1 MKETVKIMDMAKIG
15 NIFSGIFDPL
25 VTHKFTKTPK
35 NPKKIDLSDFE
46 LVFEDNFDGE
56 KLDETKWHEHRFFNA
71 ETGARKGGLWSPSQA
86 LIIDN
91 QLHIRTEYKENGE
104 YGAGYYTE
112 AIDTSELFEQKF
124 GYFECRCRLPA
135 AEGLWAAFWLHSDK
149 VGKGYSGQDGT
160 EIDIFESPL
169 YKRKKIRNS
178 VVSNLHYNGYGI
190 DGKSKRL
197 GAFEVDDPYNTFN
210 TYGLEWNEKEY
221 IFYINGV
228 ETCRSS
234 FGGVSQNKE
243 FMILSVE
250 VDGVAGKPVFGW
262 SGNIENNPEGTLP
275 VDFVIDYV
283 RVYKYKK

>member
-1 MKETVKIMDMAKIG
+1 MDIASLIG

-25 VTHKFTKTPK
+25 VTSRFTKRPK
-35 NPKKIDLSDFE
+35 NPKKIDLSEFE
-46 LVFEDNFDGE
+46 LVFEDNFDSD

-86 LIIDN
+86 MIIDN
-91 QLHIRTEYKENGE
+91 QLHIRTEYKEDGE

-124 GYFECRCRLPA
+124 GYYECRCKLPA
-135 AEGLWAAFWLHSDK
+135 AEGLWAAFWLHSMK
-149 VGKGYSGQDGT
+149 VGTGNSGQEGT

-190 DGKSKRL
+190 QGKSKRL
-197 GAFEVDDPYNTFN
+197 GAFAVDDPYNTFN

-234 FGGVSQNKE
+234 FGGVSQNEE

-262 SGNIENNPEGTLP
+262 SGNVENNPEGTLP
-275 VDFVIDYV
+275 IDFVVDYV
-283 RVYKYKK
+283 KVYQYKKA

>member
-1 MKETVKIMDMAKIG
+1 MDILNLIG
-15 NIFSGIFDPL
+15 NVFSGIFDPL
-25 VTHKFTKTPK
+25 ITSRYTPVPK
-35 NPKKIDLSDFE
+35 NPEKIDLSEFE
-46 LVFEDNFDGE
+46 LIFEDNFDGPE
-56 KLDETKWHEHRFFNA
+56 LDSTKWHEHRYFNT

-91 QLHIRTEYKENGE
+91 QLHIRTEYKNEGE

-112 AIDTSELFEQKF
+112 AIDTSGLFEQRF
-124 GYFECRCRLPA
+124 GYFECRCKLPA

-149 VGKGYSGQDGT
+149 VGEGNSGQEGT

-169 YKRKKIRNS
+169 YKRKKIRDS

-190 DGKSKRL
+190 KGKSKRL
-197 GAFEVDDPYNTFN
+197 GAFKVNDPYNTFN
-210 TYGLEWNEKEY
+210 TYGLRWDEKEY
-221 IFYINGV
+221 VFYINGE

-275 VDFVIDYV
+275 IDFVVDYV
-283 RVYKYKK
+283 KVYQKKNSD

>member
-1 MKETVKIMDMAKIG
+1 MTCRI
-15 NIFSGIFDPL
+15 
-25 VTHKFTKTPK
+25 TKAPK
-35 NPKKIDLSDFE
+35 NPKKIDLSEFS

-56 KLDETKWHEHRFFNA
+56 ELDGAKWHEHRWFNT

-112 AIDTSELFEQKF
+112 AIDTSGLFEQKY
-124 GYFECRCRLPA
+124 GYFECRCKLPA

-149 VGKGYSGQDGT
+149 VGKGFSGMDGT

-169 YKRKKIRNS
+169 FKRKRIRNS

-197 GAFEVDDPYNTFN
+197 GAFRAPDPYNTFN
-210 TYGLEWNEKEY
+210 TYGLEWNEREY
-221 IFYINGV
+221 IFYINGE

-234 FGGVSQNKE
+234 FGGVSRNEE

-262 SGNIENNPEGTLP
+262 SGNIEKNPEGTLP
-275 VDFVIDYV
+275 VDFVVDYV
-283 RVYKYKK
+283 RVYQYKK